1 MWNAKA
7 RKPKMQKS
15 LGNLCTYKKGR
26 YQSCLKDIERLFTQ
40 LFLFAVSTEPSAPRD
55 ALWNSSYALLNTSIN
70 LGLFENVSEFRSL
83 KVNWLL
89 NKSTTF
95 IDFRGLSF
103 VLRCERAT
111 LAKQSKMSLA
121 YQTFSVFWWCQFG
134 TIEVFYVRTF
144 QRTTIKPDLQIMI
157 NYRPHFTTSIMTC
170 GFSQASRFGY
180 ANASTIKTSAQTLEK
195 DRAPRRIGS

>member
-15 LGNLCTYKKGR
+15 LGNLRTHKKGR

-40 LFLFAVSTEPSAPRD
+40 LFLLAVSTEPSAPRD
-55 ALWNSSYALLNTSIN
+55 ALWNSWYALLNTSIN
-70 LGLFENVSEFRSL
+70 LGLFENVSELTSL

-111 LAKQSKMSLA
+111 LAKQSKMKHSL
-121 YQTFSVFWWCQFG
+121 YFDG
-134 TIEVFYVRTF
+134 TSLVQSLSFMSGLSKDTLSN
-144 QRTTIKPDLQIMI
+144 Q
-157 NYRPHFTTSIMTC
+157 NHRPHLTTSITTI
-170 GFSQASRFGY
+170 GFSQTYRFGN